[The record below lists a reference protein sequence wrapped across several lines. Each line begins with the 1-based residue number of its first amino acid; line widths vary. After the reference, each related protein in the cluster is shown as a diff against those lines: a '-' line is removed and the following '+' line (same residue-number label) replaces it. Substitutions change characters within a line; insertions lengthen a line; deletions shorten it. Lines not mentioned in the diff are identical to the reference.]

1 VAQRLRFQDQRVVL
15 PGSATLSEGRS
26 DALVGA
32 TMNIAPHWSLDS
44 TVQFD
49 PDAARSTRS
58 TVSGR
63 YNPGNYRSL
72 SAAYRLQRGL
82 SEQVDIGWQWPVNDV
97 WGDRGEE
104 LGAGRGQGEGRWY
117 SVGRMNYSLREAKLV
132 DSILGLEYDGGCWL
146 GRVVLER
153 LQTGSASPARRIMFQ
168 LEFVGFSRLG
178 ANPLQALRQNIPRY
192 QYLREATTEP
202 RRFSNYD

>member
-1 VAQRLRFQDQRVVL
+1 
-15 PGSATLSEGRS
+15 
-26 DALVGA
+26 
-32 TMNIAPHWSLDS
+32 
-44 TVQFD
+44 
-49 PDAARSTRS
+49 
-58 TVSGR
+58 
-63 YNPGNYRSL
+63 
-72 SAAYRLQRGL
+72 
-82 SEQVDIGWQWPVNDV
+82 
-97 WGDRGEE
+97 
-104 LGAGRGQGEGRWY
+104 GQGEGRWY

-202 RRFSNYD
+202 SRFSNYD